1 MPLNPVR
8 QEKELPDAMNMMVR
22 EHPKSL
28 FAYPLSEHVPDLTDK
43 RDILPVKKYLEE
55 SYGEIKF

>member
-1 MPLNPVR
+1 
-8 QEKELPDAMNMMVR
+8 MNMMVR